1 MKVTIEIGT
10 FYGFQHHYLYP
21 ERIVLTSIKCSAIFL
36 KLFVIDTR
44 KHINE
49 KFFRRFQEYEKV
61 QGRRERKIPQKRSS
75 GFQITSFWQFLA
87 LVYRVLPCMKIIYVE
102 IHKNKNKTKQ
112 KTNQFYL
119 QLIYSNEEM
128 FRVNRFQFGFITSS
142 FFTMMEIC

>member
-1 MKVTIEIGT
+1 MKMKVTIEIGT

-21 ERIVLTSIKCSAIFL
+21 ERIVLTSSKCSAIFL

-49 KFFRRFQEYEKV
+49 KFFRRFQEYEKA

-87 LVYRVLPCMKIIYVE
+87 LVYRVLPCIRIIYVK
-102 IHKNKNKTKQ
+102 IHKTKTKQ
-112 KTNQFYL
+112 NKKQ
-119 QLIYSNEEM
+119 SN
-128 FRVNRFQFGFITSS
+128 FICS
-142 FFTMMEIC
+142 